1 MVAGIF
7 EKSRR
12 RRWARLLFIGIEKNL
27 LFFSPTVPQVSW
39 AAAPPVGNGE
49 TVFSSTC
56 DARFF
61 QEGNEIA
68 FLRGRILFPTIL
80 DDSQPHQA
88 LDLCRS
94 ESWCY
99 RLRKKHSDG
108 PAGPRFSPGAIRGDC
123 AFLDLSLTLP

>member
-12 RRWARLLFIGIEKNL
+12 RRWARLLFIAIEKKL
-27 LFFSPTVPQVSW
+27 LFVSPTVPQVSW
-39 AAAPPVGNGE
+39 AVAPPVGNGE

-61 QEGNEIA
+61 RKAMKLPSCADEFC
-68 FLRGRILFPTIL
+68 FLQSWTTHGCI
-80 DDSQPHQA
+80 QA

-99 RLRKKHSDG
+99 R
-108 PAGPRFSPGAIRGDC
+108 
-123 AFLDLSLTLP
+123 

>member
-1 MVAGIF
+1 MVAGIL

-12 RRWARLLFIGIEKNL
+12 RRWARLLFIAIEKKL
-27 LFFSPTVPQVSW
+27 LFVSPTVPQVSW

-68 FLRGRILFPTIL
+68 FLRGRILFRYNPGQLTAASKRCIF
-80 DDSQPHQA
+80 A
-88 LDLCRS
+88 AVGR
-94 ESWCY
+94 
-99 RLRKKHSDG
+99 
-108 PAGPRFSPGAIRGDC
+108 GAIAC
-123 AFLDLSLTLP
+123 